1 MDRIIEITACR
12 DYYTPVPLLCVFQKN
27 KCLCVMCDIEI
38 ILFVVY
44 IKSPLRKCQ
53 AFVFNS
59 HGTNW
64 LPWI

>member
-1 MDRIIEITACR
+1 MA
-12 DYYTPVPLLCVFQKN
+12 V
-27 KCLCVMCDIEI
+27 VMYDIEI
-38 ILFVVY
+38 QMLVVY

-64 LPWI
+64 LP